1 MKDDLIISIIQ
12 QEWPLFTSTQNV
24 DHRSPC
30 QDQIT
35 NFIVSR
41 HAYWSMYS
49 TPVLQSYLHDLEVAR
64 MKGYNLVTFK
74 YGYMME
80 ATHPEEFL
88 AIKDKLPSISNTKLS
103 LVTAIMA
110 LYMKWELEIQ
120 SKMPGYDTHHRPI
133 QAKDNSS
140 THTSVETYM
149 TGELQSYSENTLECI
164 LAHFL
169 QCCKN
174 SLNPVQAYLNAL
186 QDGTKQCIK

>member
-30 QDQIT
+30 QDQMA

-64 MKGYNLVTFK
+64 MKGHNLVTFK

-80 ATHPEEFL
+80 STHPDEFL
-88 AIKDKLPSISNTKLS
+88 AIKDKLPSISNAKLS

-110 LYMKWELEIQ
+110 LYMKWELTIQ
-120 SKMPGYDTHHRPI
+120 AETPGYDTHHRPI
-133 QAKDNSS
+133 QSKDNSIN
-140 THTSVETYM
+140 HTSVETYM
-149 TGELQSYSENTLECI
+149 TGELQSYSEETLQCI

-169 QCCKN
+169 QCSKN
-174 SLNPVQAYLNAL
+174 EINPVKGYLQAL
-186 QDGTKQCIK
+186 QKGANK

>member
-24 DHRSPC
+24 GHRSPC
-30 QDQIT
+30 QDQMA

-64 MKGYNLVTFK
+64 MKGHNLVTFK

-80 ATHPEEFL
+80 ATHPDEFL
-88 AIKDKLPSISNTKLS
+88 AIKDKLPPMSSTKVS

-110 LYMKWELEIQ
+110 LYMKW
-120 SKMPGYDTHHRPI
+120 DTHHRPI
-133 QAKDNSS
+133 QSKDNSM

-149 TGELQSYSENTLECI
+149 TGELQSYSEETLQCI

-169 QCCKN
+169 QCSKN
-174 SLNPVQAYLNAL
+174 DINPVKGYLQAL
-186 QDGTKQCIK
+186 QEGGNK

>member
-30 QDQIT
+30 QDQMA

-49 TPVLQSYLHDLEVAR
+49 TPV
-64 MKGYNLVTFK
+64 VTFK

-80 ATHPEEFL
+80 ATHPDEFL
-88 AIKDKLPSISNTKLS
+88 AIKDKLPSISNVKLS

-110 LYMKWELEIQ
+110 LYMKWELDIQLEI
-120 SKMPGYDTHHRPI
+120 PGYDTHHRPI
-133 QAKDNSS
+133 QAKDNSL

-169 QCCKN
+169 QCSKN
-174 SLNPVQAYLNAL
+174 NINPVQEYLKAL
-186 QDGTKQCIK
+186 QAGAKR

>member
-1 MKDDLIISIIQ
+1 MKDDLVISIIQ

-30 QDQIT
+30 QDQMA

-64 MKGYNLVTFK
+64 MKGHNLVTFK

-80 ATHPEEFL
+80 ATHPDEFL
-88 AIKDKLPSISNTKLS
+88 AIKDKLPSISNVKLS

-110 LYMKWELEIQ
+110 LYMKWELDIQLEI
-120 SKMPGYDTHHRPI
+120 PGYDTHHRPI
-133 QAKDNSS
+133 QAKDNSL

-169 QCCKN
+169 QCSKN
-174 SLNPVQAYLNAL
+174 NINPVQEYLKTL
-186 QDGTKQCIK
+186 QAGAKR

>member
-30 QDQIT
+30 QDQMA

-64 MKGYNLVTFK
+64 MKGHNLVTFK

-80 ATHPEEFL
+80 YTHPTEFL
-88 AIKDKLPSISNTKLS
+88 TIKDKLPHNSRIKLS
-103 LVTAIMA
+103 LVATIMA

-120 SKMPGYDTHHRPI
+120 ENSPGYDTHHRPI
-133 QAKDNSS
+133 QSKDNSM

-169 QCCKN
+169 QCSKN
-174 SLNPVQAYLNAL
+174 KINPVKGYLQAL
-186 QDGTKQCIK
+186 QKEATK

>member
-24 DHRSPC
+24 GHRSPC
-30 QDQIT
+30 QDQMA

-64 MKGYNLVTFK
+64 MKGHNLVTFK
-74 YGYMME
+74 YGYMM
-80 ATHPEEFL
+80 AFTHPDEFL
-88 AIKDKLPSISNTKLS
+88 AIKDKLPPMSSTKIS

-110 LYMKWELEIQ
+110 LYMKWELAIQ
-120 SKMPGYDTHHRPI
+120 AETPCYDTHHRPI
-133 QAKDNSS
+133 QSKDNSM

-149 TGELQSYSENTLECI
+149 TGELQSYSEETLQCI

-169 QCCKN
+169 QCSKN
-174 SLNPVQAYLNAL
+174 DINPVKGYLHAL
-186 QDGTKQCIK
+186 QEGVNK